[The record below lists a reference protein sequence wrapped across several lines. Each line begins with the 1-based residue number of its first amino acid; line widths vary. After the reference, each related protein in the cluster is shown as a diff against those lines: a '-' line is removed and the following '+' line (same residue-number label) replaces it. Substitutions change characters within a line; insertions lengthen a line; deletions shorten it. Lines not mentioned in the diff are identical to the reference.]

1 MESRRTLRLF
11 AFFFLTA
18 GLLWGCGPKYTYPA
32 AQVPQSIQDIA
43 KKEYKMDLEARVTGT
58 TVGAV
63 LYTDSLLDE
72 KGQIPKEVY
81 EKMGKAMQVVTR
93 VALSTDLPLEFCT
106 VSLRDQKSANELVI
120 TRSLEDTKRANADA
134 IGVEESINRTLFGQS
149 RYKSETPEPPA
160 YDLKEI
166 KLESFLTEQIV
177 QRIRLSFVKD
187 GKEELSQPF
196 VLVDG
201 TYEEKDGARVFDF
214 SLIALKFTSPKEMI
228 MNVFKTASEVLK
240 GYKFQN
246 YDKIEI
252 QDYLNR
258 QKLIVE
264 RAMVQEYQDK
274 KIKDEAILEKCLVE
288 SQSIQEAFKL
298 FGFTMPQDAN
308 GQEAPV
314 PPVASPA

>member
-1 MESRRTLRLF
+1 MRLF
-11 AFFFLTA
+11 TLLFVAVCFLTS
-18 GLLWGCGPKYTYPA
+18 CGPKYTYPA
-32 AQVPQSIQDIA
+32 EQVPQSIQNIA

-63 LYTDSLLDE
+63 LYTDMLVDE

-81 EKMGKAMQVVTR
+81 EKMGKAMQVITR

-120 TRSLEDTKRANADA
+120 TRSLEDTKRANADV

-149 RYKSETPEPPA
+149 RYKSEAPEPAA

-166 KLESFLTEQIV
+166 KIEVFLTEQIV

-187 GKEELSQPF
+187 GKDELAQPF

-201 TYEEKDGARVFDF
+201 TYQVKDGERVFDF

-228 MNVFKTASEVLK
+228 MNVFKTATEVLK

-264 RAMVQEYQDK
+264 REMVQQYQDK

-298 FGFTMPQDAN
+298 FGFTMPQDTN
-308 GQEAPV
+308 GQETPAPSV
-314 PPVASPA
+314 VSPA